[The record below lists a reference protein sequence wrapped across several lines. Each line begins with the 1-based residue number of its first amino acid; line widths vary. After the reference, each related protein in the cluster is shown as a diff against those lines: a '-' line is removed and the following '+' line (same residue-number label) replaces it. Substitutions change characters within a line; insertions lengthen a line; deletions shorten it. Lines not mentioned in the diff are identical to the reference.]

1 MVVTNTVNQDYAG
14 YSETVTDK
22 LVVIDVS
29 EIIGEAIRYMRIISD
44 LTQSKSDF
52 FRRNHYGESVRAIL

>member
-14 YSETVTDK
+14 YSDTVTEK

-29 EIIGEAIRYMRIISD
+29 EIIGEAIRSA
-44 LTQSKSDF
+44 L
-52 FRRNHYGESVRAIL
+52 RRPVLACDMKHNS